1 MLQAVLRF
9 LTEAGAPLAA
19 IKRIGTGRDALA
31 ALVAAVQAAETAQA
45 VPTTGVTRSRATVKA
60 ETSAKAEALRLL
72 VVVVS
77 TDATQRAALKNPVG
91 TYERGK
97 DAAFVAYAQAVA
109 AAVATLPPA
118 ELADAG
124 YDPAVLAT
132 LRADLAE
139 LTDTQGEGRLIEAG
153 TEVATEQLTALLK
166 QATDV
171 LDEQLDPLVRAQ
183 ALAQPGLVAEF
194 EVVRRLQ
201 HTAASRRP
209 RYRGTAAPGAVTLVF
224 DRREAALP
232 DPTLGNRSGKGQV
245 LRYYTAATATARP
258 AEGQGLL
265 VKHKTDV
272 HLESY
277 AKLGPDPDA
286 PFLLVALEGVDGAG
300 AWLVE

>member
-19 IKRIGTGRDALA
+19 IKRIGMGRDALA
-31 ALVAAVQAAETAQA
+31 DTVAAVQAAAASQA
-45 VPTTGVTRSRATVKA
+45 VPTTGVTRSREAVKA
-60 ETSAKAEALRLL
+60 ETADKAEVLRLL
-72 VVVVS
+72 VQVLS
-77 TDATQRAALKNPVG
+77 PDATQRAALKEPLSKLL
-91 TYERGK
+91 RGK
-97 DAAFVAYAQAVA
+97 DADFVAYAQAVA
-109 AAVATLPPA
+109 DAVATLPPA
-118 ELADAG
+118 DLTDAG
-124 YDPAVLAT
+124 YNPAVLKT
-132 LRADLAE
+132 LQADLAE
-139 LTDTQGEGRLIEAG
+139 LTATQGESRQIQAG
-153 TEVATEQLTALLK
+153 TEVATEQLTQLLK

-171 LDEQLDPLVRAQ
+171 LDTQLDPLVRAQ
-183 ALAQPGLVAEF
+183 VLAQPVLVAEF

-201 HTAASRRP
+201 HTAAQRRS
-209 RYRGTAAPGAVTLVF
+209 RYRGVAAPGTAVLVY

-245 LRYYTAATATARP
+245 LRFYTAATATARP
-258 AEGQGLL
+258 AEGQGVL